1 MDSPVRFAFRE
12 ASRLAAQDPFQTVAT
27 APDEEPMINN
37 MMHPKETNAR
47 LWGKHT
53 PGVDRPRQPP
63 AMNVYGAPAP
73 PNRGAQPRRPTA
85 APNRGAQPRLLAR
98 ADVLARALTAA
109 ACCGGRRPGGPVGG
123 APLARVDRR
132 QPRRARK
139 AGAARRSLAP
149 RRETRA
155 RGHLAGAALTI
166 GALGAPILHCS
177 EG

>member
-85 APNRGAQPRLLAR
+85 AAGARGCARAR
-98 ADVLARALTAA
+98 ADGGGVL
-109 ACCGGRRPGGPVGG
+109 RRRCEPGCMV
-123 APLARVDRR
+123 
-132 QPRRARK
+132 
-139 AGAARRSLAP
+139 SS
-149 RRETRA
+149 
-155 RGHLAGAALTI
+155 
-166 GALGAPILHCS
+166 S
-177 EG
+177 E